1 MASEELQLDQ
11 QLRATTQCW
20 SWKLLLG
27 SPPPLELP
35 PATCRCQ
42 MDFPWPDATPI
53 AIATRVWK
61 LEQLMGCMTDGHG
74 MRLHVHMYERQGACV
89 SARTYRTHAR
99 RIWNVMLCIKKLAS
113 NACTCTYTCMLQHD
127 FLCVRAAATNCA
139 WELLAIL
146 QPPIGCSFRC
156 LLSCILSCIAIGHA
170 VAKFHRCFA
179 FDPCSAKKL

>member
-27 SPPPLELP
+27 PPPPLELP
-35 PATCRCQ
+35 PATCRGR
-42 MDFPWPDATPI
+42 MELPSPDATPI

-74 MRLHVHMYERQGACV
+74 VRLHVHMYERQGACV

-127 FLCVRAAATNCA
+127 FLCVRADLQIARGNYLRFCNH
-139 WELLAIL
+139 LLAAAFAAF
-146 QPPIGCSFRC
+146 S
-156 LLSCILSCIAIGHA
+156 
-170 VAKFHRCFA
+170 VAYSPTSPLDMR
-179 FDPCSAKKL
+179 

>member
-74 MRLHVHMYERQGACV
+74 VRLHVHMYERQGACV

-127 FLCVRAAATNCA
+127 FLCVRADRQIARGNYLRFCNH
-139 WELLAIL
+139 LLAAAFAAF
-146 QPPIGCSFRC
+146 S
-156 LLSCILSCIAIGHA
+156 
-170 VAKFHRCFA
+170 VAY
-179 FDPCSAKKL
+179 SAASPLAMR